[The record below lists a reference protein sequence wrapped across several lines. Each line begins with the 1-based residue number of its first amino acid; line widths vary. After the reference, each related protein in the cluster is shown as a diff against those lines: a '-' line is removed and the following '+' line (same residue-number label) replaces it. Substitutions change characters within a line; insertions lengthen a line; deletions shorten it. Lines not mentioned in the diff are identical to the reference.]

1 VNWKGWLIV
10 AVLLVVLG
18 VVLGGV
24 YAGLIASAIGG
35 AAVQR
40 ARRRE
45 REHIQQQQEIKK
57 QKITKIEQIN
67 RDLKMETKVLQH
79 KTNADLKRDVLKDAT
94 DILGE

>member
-1 VNWKGWLIV
+1 MSWKAWLIV

-18 VVLGGV
+18 IVLGGV

-45 REHIQQQQEIKK
+45 REHIKQQEVKK

-79 KTNADLKRDVLKDAT
+79 KTNADLKRDVLKDAG

>member
-1 VNWKGWLIV
+1 MNWKGWLIV

-45 REHIQQQQEIKK
+45 REHIQQQQAIQKK
-57 QKITKIEQIN
+57 KVTKLEQID